1 MIDRVI
7 SELMKIGFERQT
19 FDGKQMEHY
28 IKKGISPVL
37 FEDGLESLVKPIWQ
51 LETPDEINTLLIVAA
66 RKNLIWSASIMQRIR
81 KKRGG
86 EILHSGGLIC
96 HLDGSTELIIK
107 RFQLLA
113 FTFQIVGAPMPK
125 QLEEFLKSEFSL
137 YQE

>member
-28 IKKGISPVL
+28 IKKGFRRSL
-37 FEDGLESLVKPIWQ
+37 FEDGLESPVKLIWQ

-81 KKRGG
+81 KTRREKFY
-86 EILHSGGLIC
+86 IPA
-96 HLDGSTELIIK
+96 D
-107 RFQLLA
+107 
-113 FTFQIVGAPMPK
+113 
-125 QLEEFLKSEFSL
+125 
-137 YQE
+137 